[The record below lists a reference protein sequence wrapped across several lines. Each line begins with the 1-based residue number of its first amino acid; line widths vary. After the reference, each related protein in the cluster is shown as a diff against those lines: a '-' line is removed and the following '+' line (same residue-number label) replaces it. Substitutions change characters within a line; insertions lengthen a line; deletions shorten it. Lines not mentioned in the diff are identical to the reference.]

1 MTSRSRGFTL
11 IELLIVLAIMAG
23 AALWF
28 ATYVR
33 SGSTGAE
40 LRAATREMAAALNET
55 RSRAIVSNSVT
66 ALVIAPRD
74 RLYRDP
80 ARQHVVASRMSIAVQ
95 GAVALDPAGRSGA
108 IYFFP
113 DGSSS
118 GGQVEFAAG
127 AAREAV
133 TIDWFTG
140 HAETQAIRTPR

>member
-1 MTSRSRGFTL
+1 MTLRSRGFTL

-23 AALWF
+23 AAVWF
-28 ATYVR
+28 ATYIR
-33 SGSTGAE
+33 SGSTGVE

-55 RSRAIVSNSVT
+55 RSRAIASNRIASV
-66 ALVIAPRD
+66 VIAPRQ
-74 RLYRDP
+74 RRYRDP
-80 ARQHVVASRMSIAVQ
+80 AREHVLGSRVSIAVQ
-95 GAVALDPAGRSGA
+95 DAVLLDEDGSSDA

-118 GGQVEFAAG
+118 GGEVVFAAG

-140 HAETQAIRTPR
+140 HAATQAIFTPR